1 MSPKSRT
8 TSPNPPALSIM
19 SVAFSDLSTGESFR
33 CGAAH
38 LAQNNRARF
47 TPLAEADSGSNAL
60 LASIKAQHSPC
71 SVTSLIKE
79 RSRVVRPEEA
89 GPQISLRQPRGM
101 PTDLRSSVGMPIEMA
116 SGSIAGRTVRAPGMR
131 FARIDSICAR
141 RTAAAELKTR
151 PLVGL
156 RRDSPFVRLQ
166 EYDSYC

>member
-8 TSPNPPALSIM
+8 TSPNPPALIIM
-19 SVAFSDLSTGESFR
+19 SMALSDLSTGESFA

-38 LAQNNRARF
+38 LAQSNLSRLTLF
-47 TPLAEADSGSNAL
+47 AEADSGSNAL

-101 PTDLRSSVGMPIEMA
+101 PTDLRFSAGMPIEMA
-116 SGSIAGRTVRAPGMR
+116 SGSTADRTVRAPGMR
-131 FARIDSICAR
+131 FAKVDSICAR

-151 PLVGL
+151 PLAEPG
-156 RRDSPFVRLQ
+156 RNSPFVRL
-166 EYDSYC
+166 